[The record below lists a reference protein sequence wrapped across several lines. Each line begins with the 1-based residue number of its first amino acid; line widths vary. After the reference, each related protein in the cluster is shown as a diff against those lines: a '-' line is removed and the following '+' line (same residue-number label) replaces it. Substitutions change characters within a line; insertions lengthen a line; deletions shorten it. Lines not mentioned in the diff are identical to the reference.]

1 MIYVLVGL
9 ERNIKSVMERIANT
23 VIKSR
28 SAGGV
33 VINTKGEIL
42 IVSQKGTS
50 WSLPKGHI
58 EDGENKLEAAK
69 REIYEESG
77 IKDLELILDL
87 GSYTRY
93 RMDKDGKNIEEEL
106 KEISLFL
113 FKTKEQ
119 NLRPVDPENPEQH
132 SKCLLLQKNLTNCHM
147 TKLFLAKKHHQIYLS
162 HVTN

>member
-119 NLRPVDPENPEQH
+119 NLRPVDPENPEARWVDRAEVVGF
-132 SKCLLLQKNLTNCHM
+132 LTHP
-147 TKLFLAKKHHQIYLS
+147 KDKEFFAEILKEI
-162 HVTN
+162 